1 MSAVSKEVS
10 LSKADALSGDL
21 KKFIATKWESS
32 NAERFPGPQP
42 VSIEKVHIPLLS
54 KNRYLV
60 CEKTDGVRHFLVCFT
75 DSLGRKICA
84 LVNRSF
90 DYELYPL
97 TLPRDTLLDGEL
109 IGNEYIIHDAVCIKG
124 EDLRQKS
131 LTERLT
137 YARSVVKS
145 IIPIQKLKV
154 KCKNMLEYKDMT
166 QLVLDEKTTDGVIFT
181 PVDEPVRMGTHRTL
195 FKWKPRERITIDF
208 YLKNGNF
215 CIQHETKMLIVQ
227 KYPEHKEKEGIYECS
242 FDGDI
247 WEPIMKRTDKSHPN
261 NKRTY
266 ERTLVN
272 IKENIKFCELVP
284 RKD

>member
-1 MSAVSKEVS
+1 MSD

-32 NAERFPGPQP
+32 NADRFPGPQP
-42 VSIEKVHIPLLS
+42 VSIEKIHIPLLS
-54 KNRYLV
+54 KNRYFV

-124 EDLRQKS
+124 EDVRQKN
-131 LTERLT
+131 LIERLA
-137 YARSVVKS
+137 YARAVVKS
-145 IIPIQKLKV
+145 ILPIQKLKV
-154 KCKNMLEYKDMT
+154 KCKNMLEYKDMS

-215 CIQHETKMLIVQ
+215 CIQHETKLLIVQ

-247 WEPIMKRTDKSHPN
+247 WEPILKRTDKSHPN

-272 IKENIKFCELVP
+272 IRENIKFCELVP
-284 RKD
+284 RKE